1 MEGHFPVSIYRT
13 LFSIFP
19 LNQYDLSPG
28 SRKLVSIAVRMRKF
42 VILAAFFLLP
52 ILVLG
57 QIGQIEKAPC
67 FLADCSPA
75 NSFPN
80 VEFGYLTVPEDYGA
94 PEGRQLR
101 VAFSV
106 IKSTSGSAKPDP
118 LLVFQGGWGL
128 PIVQATFGYARNFP
142 FRDRDI
148 ILFDYRG
155 SGFSQPSLCPE
166 LGQEFWDL
174 IETDLDYDKFSDR
187 ISSLS
192 YDCLDEIESLGFDY
206 RQFGTAVKTR
216 DAVVLAEALGY
227 DEVNLFGISNGTMG
241 IQGFLRAAEGSPV
254 RIRSILSD
262 SNVPMGVYTNGKIA
276 EYYRRAL
283 DSVLADCAN
292 DPECAAAYP
301 DLGDRFDAF
310 LEETADAPLIY
321 PGPPEVT
328 LNRYE
333 INSIVHQLLY
343 NKSNYK
349 DIPLLL
355 EAFMSRD
362 LVFFDQ
368 LSDYFRSR
376 VSELNGT
383 SVINFAYD
391 WNAGKDEIRKDYMQN
406 LDENGNYRPTDFWLK
421 FMVIDSVLGYHGA
434 DTIPVTSDAP
444 ALVLAGGYDPI
455 TPPGLSE
462 IMHNR
467 YAGSFYFELPRVGHG
482 AVIDPCG
489 QALYTQFLAE
499 PGQLPGHPCLEEL
512 GKSKIPFSTAVY
524 HNQHMAKLGGVLFP
538 NPNIWWAVAIALILV
553 ISLVEVIRSLVRLLR
568 RKAIV
573 RRHFL
578 LALLML
584 VFFASLGYFLM
595 DAIGRGG
602 LFLLFGLDGA
612 AAFLPWLALAILLGG
627 ILDVVILF
635 RNPRFKFA
643 TIAIPIAVGLTLVT
657 AFSFGLFPF

>member
-1 MEGHFPVSIYRT
+1 
-13 LFSIFP
+13 
-19 LNQYDLSPG
+19 
-28 SRKLVSIAVRMRKF
+28 MRKF

-67 FLADCSPA
+67 FLADCAAA

-106 IKSTSGSAKPDP
+106 IKSTSGNAKPDP

-142 FRDRDI
+142 FRDRDV

-155 SGFSQPSLCPE
+155 SGFSEPGLCPE
-166 LGQEFWDL
+166 LGEEFWNL
-174 IETDLDYDKFSDR
+174 IEADLPFDEFSDR
-187 ISSLS
+187 ISSMS
-192 YDCLDEIESLGFDY
+192 YECLDEIESLGLDY

-227 DEVNLFGISNGTMG
+227 EAVNLFGISNGTMG

-262 SNVPMGVYTNGKIA
+262 SNVPMGVYTHGRIA

-292 DPECAAAYP
+292 DPECAGAYP
-301 DLGDRFDAF
+301 DLANRFEAF
-310 LEETADAPLIY
+310 LQETADVPVAY
-321 PGPPEVT
+321 TGPQEMT

-333 INSIVHQLLY
+333 INSIVHQMLY
-343 NKSNYK
+343 DKANYK

-362 LVFFDQ
+362 LDFFDQ
-368 LSDYFRSR
+368 LSDYFRR
-376 VSELNGT
+376 QVSELNGT
-383 SVINFAYD
+383 SVINYSYD
-391 WNAGKDEIRKDYMQN
+391 WNAGQEIVRQDHMRD
-406 LDENGNYRPTDFWLK
+406 LVENRSYQLTDFWLK
-421 FMVIDSVLGYHGA
+421 FMKNDSLVGYHA
-434 DTIPVTSDAP
+434 PDTIPVTSDVP

-462 IMHNR
+462 TMHNR

-489 QALYTQFLAE
+489 QKLYSEFLE
-499 PGQLPGHPCLEEL
+499 DPGKRPAHPCLEEL
-512 GKSKIPFSTAVY
+512 AQSKIPFSTAVY
-524 HNQHMAKLGGVLFP
+524 HNQQMAKLGGLLFP
-538 NPNIWWAVAIALILV
+538 KPNIWWAVAIALVLV
-553 ISLVEVIRSLVRLLR
+553 ISLVEVIRGLVCLVRR
-568 RKAIV
+568 RPIV

-578 LALLML
+578 LALLLL
-584 VFFASLGYFLM
+584 VFFVSLGYFLM
-595 DAIGRGG
+595 DALGRGG
-602 LFLLFGLDGA
+602 LLVLFGLDGA
-612 AAFLPWLALAILLGG
+612 ASFLPWLALAIFLIG

-635 RNPRFKFA
+635 REGRIQFG
-643 TIAIPIAVGLTLVT
+643 TIALPIAVGLTLVT
-657 AFSFGLFPF
+657 AFSFGLFPFLS